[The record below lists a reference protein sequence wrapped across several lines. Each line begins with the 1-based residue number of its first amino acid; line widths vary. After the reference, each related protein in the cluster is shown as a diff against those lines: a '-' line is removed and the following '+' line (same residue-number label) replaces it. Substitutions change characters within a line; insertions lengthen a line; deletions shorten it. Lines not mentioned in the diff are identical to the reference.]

1 MNMAKLTAKEVQE
14 KHARRLKGSIED
26 MRSGIDRV
34 TVSPT
39 SLAAAKQ
46 DKMKTKLNEAI
57 DSGKWAAGLRAVTL
71 DEWKEKITTKG
82 LPRVAAGID
91 GAAGKVEK
99 FYDQL
104 LPHIDK
110 TVADVKKMP
119 DLSLEDSINRVGT
132 FIRGMAKFRFEK

>member
-1 MNMAKLTAKEVQE
+1 MAKLTAKEVQE

>member
-1 MNMAKLTAKEVQE
+1 MAKLTAKEVQE
-14 KHARRLKGSIED
+14 KHGRRLKGAIDD
-26 MRSGIDRV
+26 MRQGIARV

-39 SLAAAKQ
+39 ALAAAKQ
-46 DKMKTKLNEAI
+46 DKMKSKLNAAI
-57 DSGKWAAGLRAVTL
+57 DSGKWAAGLKAVSL
-71 DEWKEKITTKG
+71 DEWKDKITTKG

-91 GAAGKVEK
+91 GAAAKVEK

-119 DLSLEDSINRVGT
+119 DLTLEDSINRVGT